1 MSIPQALSP
10 PTSNHILAALPPAE
24 YDRLAPHL
32 EQIEMPLGRILYN
45 ADEFIEYG
53 YFPTHAMISLVSQQP
68 DGATVEV
75 GLTGFEG
82 MAPISLVLGVDQ
94 SPHQC
99 IVQINDGGVRVRAD
113 ALRAEFKRGGA
124 LHDLLLRYAQSLLQ
138 QVSQVAACNRLH
150 SVEERLARWLLMSH
164 DRSVSDELPLTH
176 EFIAQMLGVRRA
188 GVTTAAL
195 TLQAEGFIRYT
206 RGRITITDRPGL
218 EDFACPCYRII
229 KTEFDRLC
237 AGTKMRGG
245 ELEVFD
251 DEHVVESAPTY

>member
-1 MSIPQALSP
+1 MSIPQAPSP
-10 PTSNHILAALPPAE
+10 PHRNHILAALPQAD

-32 EQIEMPLGRILYN
+32 EQIELPLGRILYP
-45 ADEFIEYG
+45 ADGLINYA

-82 MAPISLVLGVDQ
+82 MTAISLVLGVDR

-99 IVQINDGGVRVRAD
+99 IVQINDGGIRARAD
-113 ALRAEFKRGGA
+113 VIMEEFKRGGA

-138 QVSQVAACNRLH
+138 QVSQIAACNRLH

-164 DRSVSDELPLTH
+164 DRCICDELPLTH
-176 EFIAQMLGVRRA
+176 EFISQMLGVRRA

-195 TLQAEGFIRYT
+195 ALQAEGFIHYT
-206 RGRITITDRPGL
+206 RGRITIKDRPGL
-218 EDFACPCYRII
+218 EDFACACYPIL
-229 KTEFDRLC
+229 KAEFDRLP
-237 AGTKMRGG
+237 AGTQNAGG
-245 ELEVFD
+245 GLD
-251 DEHVVESAPTY
+251 DRHIDECAPTH